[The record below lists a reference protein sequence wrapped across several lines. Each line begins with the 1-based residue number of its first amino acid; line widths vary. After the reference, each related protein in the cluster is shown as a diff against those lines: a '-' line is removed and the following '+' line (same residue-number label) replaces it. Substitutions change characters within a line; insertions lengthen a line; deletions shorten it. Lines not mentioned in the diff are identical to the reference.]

1 MITASI
7 ILLGLGALSTI
18 KRDNFPNVDLEE
30 MTITVRYP
38 GASPEDVELNVT
50 NKIEE
55 ELNEVDGIDS
65 MTSFSLENFSFI
77 HIKIDPSISNKETV
91 KRDIRDAV
99 SNTTDLPV
107 EIDENPRVAE
117 ITTAKIPIIEVGLS
131 GEIPYRELRELAK
144 RYKQKLLEL
153 PGVSRVEE
161 YGYLDREIKVE
172 LNPGALEALQIP
184 ARDIANAIRGRN
196 IRSTA
201 GSFESYTSEKNIV
214 TLAQFLDPK
223 EVNEVI
229 VRTTF
234 TGPKVRVSD
243 LAKVIDAFEPEKVL
257 SRMNGRSAIS
267 FIIFKKE
274 SADIIRTV
282 DAVKELAARTS
293 ERIRPEVKLLTSNDK
308 SKTVRNRLKV
318 VLSNGLIGLALL
330 LITLSIALNIRTA
343 FWVAIGIPVALM
355 GVVFFMPIFDV
366 YLDSIAVAAMIIVIG
381 IIVDDAI
388 IIAENIS
395 RHMAMGKDPLLA
407 AVDGTREVFLP
418 VLTTIITTLLAFAP
432 MFFMSGI
439 MGKFV
444 YVIPLVVTISLI
456 VSFAESIFALPAH
469 ISSTFSHIS
478 AKGGSLKE
486 RKWFSAIRHPYEKLL
501 HTVLKLR
508 YIVLVIFI
516 ATLAAT
522 LIYTVKFM
530 DFVLFPTSTAEEFFI
545 AVELPTG
552 ASLEATSDK
561 LREFE
566 EIVGTIPQRE
576 LASFTTRVGTQQPYI
591 VGESENRGIIS
602 VFLTPFSTRERT
614 ADEIVEALRPKT
626 DAIEGVEN
634 LLYHVE
640 GGGPPVGRPVTLRVI
655 GSDDSL
661 RARLADEIATLLST
675 IDGVKDIDRD
685 DKSGKD
691 QLEIN
696 IDYDKL
702 SELGLTVAN
711 VAQSVRLA
719 YDGEVVTTVRYGD
732 EDVGFRVIFTKET
745 RRTIEVLN
753 SLLIPNEKG
762 RLIRLSEVASLR
774 AGPGPSNFYHY
785 DGERTITI
793 TSDVL
798 KDITTPLK
806 VTRKVTEAFD
816 IDKDWPGLRLLVG
829 GEAEETAESMKSLYI
844 AFIAALVGIYFVLT
858 LLFGSF
864 LQPMIALSILPFGFI
879 GVIGTFAMH
888 GKPLGFIAFIGVIGL
903 MGVLVNDSLV
913 LVQFVNQLRKRDTT
927 ENEGF
932 REIIIEGSS
941 TRLRPI
947 LITSVT
953 TVAGLLPM
961 AYGIGG
967 ADPFMAPMALAMGY
981 GIFLATPLTL
991 ILLPAFLLIQ
1001 HDLESA
1007 AKRTLSVFKRRQG

>member
-1 MITASI
+1 MITISI

-55 ELNEVDGIDS
+55 ELKEVDGIDT
-65 MTSFSLENFSFI
+65 MTSFSMENFSFI
-77 HIKIDPSISNKETV
+77 HIKIDPSISNKDTV

-99 SNTTDLPV
+99 SNTTELPT
-107 EIDENPRVAE
+107 EITENPRVNE
-117 ITTAKIPIIEVGLS
+117 ITTAKIPVIEVGLS
-131 GEIPYRELRELAK
+131 GEIPYAELRELAK
-144 RYKQKLLEL
+144 RFKKKLLEL

-172 LNPGALEALQIP
+172 LKPKTLETLQIP
-184 ARDIANAIRGRN
+184 ARDVASAIRARN

-214 TLAQFLDPK
+214 TLAQFLDPI
-223 EVNEVI
+223 EVGDVI
-229 VRTTF
+229 VRSTF
-234 TGPKVRVSD
+234 SGPKVRVSE
-243 LAKVIDAFEPEKVL
+243 LAKVIDSFEPEKVL
-257 SRMNGRSAIS
+257 SRINGRSAIS
-267 FIIFKKE
+267 FIVFKKE

-282 DAVKELAARTS
+282 DAVKALAENTS
-293 ERIRPEVKLLTSNDK
+293 KMIRAEVGLLTSNDK
-308 SKTVRNRLKV
+308 SKIVRNRLKV
-318 VLSNGLIGLALL
+318 VLSNGLIGLLL
-330 LITLSIALNIRTA
+330 LIITLSISLNIRTA

-395 RHMAMGKDPLLA
+395 RHMSMGKLPIDA

-418 VLTTIITTLLAFAP
+418 VLTTIVTTLLAFAP
-432 MFFMSGI
+432 MFFMTGI

-469 ISSTFSHIS
+469 ISGTFAHIS

-486 RKWFSAIRHPYEKLL
+486 RTWFSAIRRPYEKLL
-501 HTVLKLR
+501 QSILRLR

-522 LIYTVKFM
+522 LIYTFKFM
-530 DFVLFPTSTAEEFFI
+530 DFVLFPTSTAEEFYI
-545 AVELPTG
+545 AAELTTG

-566 EIVGTIPQRE
+566 ELVETIPKGE
-576 LASFTTRVGTQQPYI
+576 ISSYTTRIGTQQPYI

-614 ADEIVEALRPKT
+614 ADEIVEGLRVRANK
-626 DAIEGVEN
+626 ISGVDN
-634 LLYHVE
+634 LLFHVE

-655 GSDDSL
+655 GSDDKL
-661 RARLADEIATLLST
+661 RTKLSDEIVEFLST

-685 DKSGKD
+685 DKSGKA
-691 QLEIN
+691 QLEIS

-702 SELGLTVAN
+702 SKLGLTVAN

-745 RRTIEVLN
+745 RRTMDVLN
-753 SLLIPNEKG
+753 SLLIPNDRD
-762 RLIRLSEVASLR
+762 RLIRLSEVAKLKT
-774 AGPGPSNFYHY
+774 GPGPSNFYHY

-798 KDITTPLK
+798 RDITTPLK
-806 VTRKVTEAFD
+806 VTSQVTGAFD
-816 IDKDWPGLRLLVG
+816 MGSDWPGLRLLVG

-844 AFIAALVGIYFVLT
+844 AFIAAIIGIYFVLT

-864 LQPMIALSILPFGFI
+864 LQPIIALSILPFGFI

-913 LVQFVNQLRKRDTT
+913 LVQFVNQLKKRGNTNSED
-927 ENEGF
+927 F
-932 REIIIEGSS
+932 RETIIEGSS
-941 TRLRPI
+941 IRLRPI

-1001 HDLESA
+1001 NDLE
-1007 AKRTLSVFKRRQG
+1007 KLVQRTLSVFIKN